1 MRLYN
6 DDCTCEEYLYEQ
18 EAKELNSTFNGAIN
32 FKEQLKFVGIENI
45 GFLDWSWE
53 NFQDFIYNLK
63 DKLNWGHQMI
73 NPLWYSNR
81 ELAEDRVVNVEF
93 LLNKIEWIL
102 KTALELKKGLGRDY
116 NFNYDQYDWTIG
128 QESFDYDRF
137 WEEEE
142 CRI

>member
-1 MRLYN
+1 MKVYN
-6 DDCTCEEYLYEQ
+6 DGTDLEWMLYE
-18 EAKELNSTFNGAIN
+18 EELIKYDSEHEGYINFNKQLKWAGLGRYTFN
-32 FKEQLKFVGIENI
+32 
-45 GFLDWSWE
+45 DWTWGLFE
-53 NFQDFIYNLK
+53 GLIYNLK
-63 DKLNWGHQMI
+63 DELNWGHQI
-73 NPLWYSNR
+73 TNDLWSTNR

-142 CRI
+142 YRI